1 MGSKMSKRQNKIQKK
16 NDSAVILARPIPV
29 GLTRDRSERYDG
41 WMNALTSLGIS
52 GRDKRMAA
60 FAEIS
65 ILPRYQIDA
74 LYQSDDIAA
83 RIINRPCEE
92 MFREGWEINIDG
104 ISPIETKSFRMQLES
119 LEVNKKFEWAKKMAD
134 AYGGAAV
141 ILGIMD
147 GRTSDLPVDL
157 NNIQSIDYLTVLD
170 RYELISAGII
180 DNDVRSKNF
189 GKPLAY
195 RVSINGQLDGNS
207 SPLIHHSRI
216 IRLEGVEM
224 PRRLASYFDY
234 WGDSRFSKL
243 YNALRNYHSANDSAA
258 AIMQDFTQVILKM
271 KELGSIIASGDDTQL
286 IKRLQLATQTSSI
299 LNALVI
305 RDDEEIEKKSTN
317 VSGLPELLHS
327 IAGRLAAATDI
338 PRTILFGEPPGGG
351 LHSNG
356 ESQKRDFYDYIKNRQ
371 ESELTAPLGKLVD
384 YMMRAKKGPFKG
396 NVYEFEIEFNPLWQI
411 SETDQIKNKKTIAE
425 IDEIYMN
432 NQVLSPD
439 EVRSSRFEGGQFS
452 YEIKISEGMDYE
464 VQSNTEVV
472 SGRNT
477 AQPTSPKGKTAA
489 ASSNNAMGE

>member
-1 MGSKMSKRQNKIQKK
+1 MSKRQNKIQKK

-338 PRTILFGEPPGGG
+338 PRTILLVSP
-351 LHSNG
+351 
-356 ESQKRDFYDYIKNRQ
+356 RVADFIRTENLRK
-371 ESELTAPLGKLVD
+371 
-384 YMMRAKKGPFKG
+384 
-396 NVYEFEIEFNPLWQI
+396 EIF
-411 SETDQIKNKKTIAE
+411 TT
-425 IDEIYMN
+425 
-432 NQVLSPD
+432 
-439 EVRSSRFEGGQFS
+439 
-452 YEIKISEGMDYE
+452 
-464 VQSNTEVV
+464 T
-472 SGRNT
+472 
-477 AQPTSPKGKTAA
+477 
-489 ASSNNAMGE
+489 

>member
-1 MGSKMSKRQNKIQKK
+1 MSKKQNKNQNQKR
-16 NDSAVILARPIPV
+16 NDAAVILARPIPE
-29 GLTRDRSERYDG
+29 GMTRADSPRYDG
-41 WMNALTSLGIS
+41 WMNALTSLGMM

-60 FAEIS
+60 FAELN
-65 ILPRYQIDA
+65 ILPRSQIDA

-92 MFREGWEINIDG
+92 MFREGWELNIDG
-104 ISPIETKSFRMQLES
+104 VSSIDTKPFRMQLEA

-134 AYGGAAV
+134 AYGGAGIV
-141 ILGIMD
+141 LGIVD
-147 GRTSDLPVDL
+147 GRTPDKPVDL
-157 NNIQSIDYLTVLD
+157 NNIQSIDFLTVLD
-170 RYELISAGII
+170 RYELISAGIL
-180 DNDVRSKNF
+180 DSDVRSKNF

-195 RVSINGQLDGNS
+195 RVSINGNLEGKS
-207 SPLIHHSRI
+207 SPVIHYSRI

-234 WGDSRFSKL
+234 WGDSRYSKL

-317 VSGLPELLHS
+317 VNGLPQLLDS

-371 ESELTAPLGKLVD
+371 ESELTAPLGILID

-396 NVYEFEIEFNPLWQI
+396 KVYEFEIEFNPLWQL

-425 IDEIYMN
+425 IDQIYIN
-432 NQVLSPD
+432 EQVLSPD

-452 YEIKISEGMDYE
+452 YEIKVSEGMDYE
-464 VQSNTEVV
+464 VESDTEVI
-472 SGRNT
+472 SSRNQ
-477 AQPTSPKGKTAA
+477 AQLSSDKGKSAA
-489 ASSNNAMGE
+489 EKSNNSMGE